1 MSRLSSGE
9 EPHRPDPVAIAACA
23 LLLEIAHADDVFAPE
38 ERERIVRAVREDL
51 GVPAGDVEEVVR
63 LAEEER
69 RESVDLYQFTK
80 LVAEKFSRAQRL
92 RLVEVIWGV
101 VYADGQLTA
110 VNVATLDGAEKKIP
124 ADVLLPF
131 FGLSM
136 SLGPIAEWGLAL
148 ERNQIAVDPAT
159 AATNLAGIFAVG
171 DVVHYPGKLKLIL
184 TGFAESAIAARSA
197 YALVHPET
205 PLHFEYSTTAGV
217 PSA

>member
-1 MSRLSSGE
+1 MGIHGIRQFVLSRLSAPE

-51 GVPAGDVEEVVR
+51 GVPASEVAEVVR

-80 LVAEKFSRAQRL
+80 LVGEKFSREQRL

-110 VNVATLDGAEKKIP
+110 VENQLARR
-124 ADVLLPF
+124 
-131 FGLSM
+131 
-136 SLGPIAEWGLAL
+136 IAELL
-148 ERNQIAVDPAT
+148 
-159 AATNLAGIFAVG
+159 
-171 DVVHYPGKLKLIL
+171 
-184 TGFAESAIAARSA
+184 GFQ
-197 YALVHPET
+197 HPEVQAVR
-205 PLHFEYSTTAGV
+205 EKVKANR
-217 PSA
+217 